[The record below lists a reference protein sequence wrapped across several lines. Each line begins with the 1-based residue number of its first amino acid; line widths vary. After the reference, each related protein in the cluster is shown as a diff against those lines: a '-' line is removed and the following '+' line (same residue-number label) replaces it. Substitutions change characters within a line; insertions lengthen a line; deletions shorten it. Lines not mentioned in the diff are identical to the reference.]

1 MNLLHL
7 NSKLTCFY
15 NFLQVKFAVFWIYVK
30 SVGVILSLVTVFFFV
45 LYNGASV
52 YTNVWLS
59 EWSNDR
65 PIIRNGTNGT
75 LVKEVD
81 ISKRNMRLWMY
92 GVLGLLQGIS
102 RSLILFSKFC
112 QTSFC
117 FLNFF
122 FIIE

>member
-1 MNLLHL
+1 M
-7 NSKLTCFY
+7 
-15 NFLQVKFAVFWIYVK
+15 K

-102 RSLILFSKFC
+102 RSLIQEILSNIILLFKFY
-112 QTSFC
+112 
-117 FLNFF
+117 